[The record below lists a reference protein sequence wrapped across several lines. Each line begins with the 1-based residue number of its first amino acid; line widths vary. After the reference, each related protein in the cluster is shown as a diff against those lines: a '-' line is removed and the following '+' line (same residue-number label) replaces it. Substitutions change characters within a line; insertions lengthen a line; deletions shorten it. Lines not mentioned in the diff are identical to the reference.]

1 MIPIYIHNKSQPLVN
16 IKPPLFPKTKHDP
29 HGGATA
35 DFTMK
40 HLNFRRIT
48 TNHFSNPSRFPRF
61 FCVNNNK
68 IAPHSIMSDKE
79 KNLSQSD
86 TTTSDKNNV
95 NNAGVKEK
103 EVEIPPPPE
112 KPLPGDCCGSGCVRC
127 VWDIYYEELDEYNNL
142 VKNKL
147 SGSSSGKIDNASS

>member
-1 MIPIYIHNKSQPLVN
+1 MIPIYIQTTFQLVHNKSQPLVN
-16 IKPPLFPKTKHDP
+16 IKSPLFPKHDP

-40 HLNFRRIT
+40 HLNFREIT
-48 TNHFSNPSRFPRF
+48 TNHIPNLSRFPRF
-61 FCVNNNK
+61 FCVSNNK

-86 TTTSDKNNV
+86 TTTSNYNNV
-95 NNAGVKEK
+95 NNVKEK

-142 VKNKL
+142 VKNNL
-147 SGSSSGKIDNASS
+147 SVKDDKGSS